1 MHCLAA
7 ARVAPNDADLRVVLR
22 HIPILPAPKTIE
34 DLVARLDRRATG
46 ASAALA
52 QIVQDAR
59 SDNSAGPQQGRINGV
74 GRPQSYARS
83 APSKA
88 LQLGSRWTGIML
100 PSLLFGAVL
109 VSTMPLRG
117 DRSLLTTPTAH
128 VSSEIAHSRAAQ
140 DLASVSA
147 EPTSP
152 SPKLVHIAPSRAVRH
167 AAHVARVRFVTAPPA
182 SPKIRTA
189 RPRKSPVRP
198 RAVRAQYTA
207 SPAGLVCGIARM
219 LLLKCNL
226 RA

>member
-7 ARVAPNDADLRVVLR
+7 ARVARNDADLRVALR
-22 HIPILPAPKTIE
+22 HIPILPPPKTID
-34 DLVARLDRRATG
+34 DLVARLDQRATG

-59 SDNSAGPQQGRINGV
+59 SDNSAGPEQGRINGV
-74 GRPQSYARS
+74 GRPQSDARP
-83 APSKA
+83 ATSKA
-88 LQLGSRWTGIML
+88 LQLGSRWTGILL
-100 PSLLFGAVL
+100 PSLLFSAVL

-128 VSSEIAHSRAAQ
+128 VSNEIASSKAAQ
-140 DLASVSA
+140 DLGRVPA

-152 SPKLVHIAPSRAVRH
+152 RPELVQIAPSRGVRDASH
-167 AAHVARVRFVTAPPA
+167 DTRVRFVTAPPA
-182 SPKIRTA
+182 SSKIRTA
-189 RPRKSPVRP
+189 RPRKSPARQ

>member
-7 ARVAPNDADLRVVLR
+7 ARVARNDADLRVVLR
-22 HIPILPAPKTIE
+22 HIPILPPPKTID
-34 DLVARLDRRATG
+34 DLVARLDQKATG
-46 ASAALA
+46 ASAVLA

-59 SDNSAGPQQGRINGV
+59 SDNSAGPEQGRINVV
-74 GRPQSYARS
+74 GRPQSDARP
-83 APSKA
+83 APSEA
-88 LQLGSRWTGIML
+88 LQLKSRWTGILL

-109 VSTMPLRG
+109 VSTVPLRG

-128 VSSEIAHSRAAQ
+128 ASDELVRSSAAQ
-140 DLASVSA
+140 DPGRVNA

-152 SPKLVHIAPSRAVRH
+152 RPELVQIARSPGIRDASHD
-167 AAHVARVRFVTAPPA
+167 ARVRFVTTPPA
-182 SPKIRTA
+182 SSKIRTA
-189 RPRKSPVRP
+189 RSRKSPARQ